1 MRYFSEK
8 YQGSFDPRQGA
19 SGHGAELISVT
30 VSTGDERQ
38 AMGNTVRGIFRM
50 VRDKQQLCGPFANQ
64 HVDKAAHQLA
74 VEGVQPLQRFIEDQQ
89 GWMLHQRADDKR
101 QPLLAPRQ
109 TVKRRVGG
117 ALIDAENIQPLLHQL
132 MLLVGDRLINADR
145 VKIARQ
151 DDVADVGADPVVQM
165 QAAADVA
172 DMLFNI
178 PDGLTAA
185 APAAKERE
193 IVAVALRMI
202 PGDQAQQRRFTGA
215 VGPTICQCSPGFT
228 VHER

>member
-1 MRYFSEK
+1 
-8 YQGSFDPRQGA
+8 
-19 SGHGAELISVT
+19 
-30 VSTGDERQ
+30 
-38 AMGNTVRGIFRM
+38 MGNTVRGIFRM

-74 VEGVQPLQRFIEDQQ
+74 VEWVQPLQRFIEDQQ

-132 MLLVGDRLINADR
+132 MLLVGNRLVNANR
-145 VKIARQ
+145 VKVARQ

-172 DMLFNI
+172 DMLFDV
-178 PDGLTAA
+178 PDGLAA
-185 APAAKERE
+185 AATAAKERE

-202 PGDQAQQRRFTGA
+202 ASDKAQQRGFTGA
-215 VGPTICQCSPGFT
+215 VGADDLPVFPGFT
-228 VHER
+228 VHERWLMTGRSL

>member
-1 MRYFSEK
+1 
-8 YQGSFDPRQGA
+8 
-19 SGHGAELISVT
+19 
-30 VSTGDERQ
+30 
-38 AMGNTVRGIFRM
+38 MGNTVRGIFRM

-185 APAAKERE
+185 ALAAKERE

-215 VGPTICQCSPGFT
+215 VGTDDLPVFAWIHGP
-228 VHER
+228 

>member
-1 MRYFSEK
+1 
-8 YQGSFDPRQGA
+8 
-19 SGHGAELISVT
+19 
-30 VSTGDERQ
+30 
-38 AMGNTVRGIFRM
+38 
-50 VRDKQQLCGPFANQ
+50 
-64 HVDKAAHQLA
+64 
-74 VEGVQPLQRFIEDQQ
+74 
-89 GWMLHQRADDKR
+89 
-101 QPLLAPRQ
+101 
-109 TVKRRVGG
+109 
-117 ALIDAENIQPLLHQL
+117 

>member
-1 MRYFSEK
+1 
-8 YQGSFDPRQGA
+8 
-19 SGHGAELISVT
+19 
-30 VSTGDERQ
+30 
-38 AMGNTVRGIFRM
+38 MGNTVRGIFRM

-89 GWMLHQRADDKR
+89 GWMLDQRANDKR

-132 MLLVGDRLINADR
+132 MLFIGHRLINADR

-151 DDVADVGADPVVQM
+151 NNVADVGADPVVQM

-178 PDGLTAA
+178 PDGLAA
-185 APAAKERE
+185 AAAAAKEGE

-202 PGDQAQQRRFTGA
+202 AGDKAQQRGFTGA
-215 VGPTICQCSPGFT
+215 VGADELKVLARAHGP
-228 VHER
+228 